1 MSAQSAT
8 GSVLD
13 TDRSLPS
20 IPQPSEKPPAPKL
33 HIDIPVATPVRLAA
47 SSPSPSKLSPLPRPP
62 MTPTKTPTRTQSPS
76 IMNLDKRSMVRQ
88 RLAQLESTSGSPT
101 SSRGSPLQ
109 PTSPLVS
116 HVRSVRHEPDTDTK
130 LHRQCTSATGV
141 VNSLLDSY
149 HATPISSPLSA
160 CSGRLTTVGPSSPAP
175 SSPAPSPAESTFLKP
190 RAQTGDMF
198 SPASRYSSDDEI
210 IIRPSL
216 YSFVPPADPA
226 KSVAKRPMIRLDTD
240 AGRLKTPITVGEERR
255 PLPHVPM
262 HLREPVSRPRAISP
276 PFCVSLHDEPK
287 TPPSLPLV
295 ANKDVRNSRRPP
307 VIVTMPDVKKREE
320 QNQPPT
326 ATPADPKALGEI
338 QSKVDAIL
346 DRLRQRDNAAPA
358 PAVNLTNVLAKL
370 DTLRTEMKSTAQ
382 ASGARSP
389 TPPADLDKLNELHT
403 KLDGLASL
411 CQTLHDRGP
420 VQPVGGGELELPEVQ
435 GAALPSTASTDVCV
449 GCRNTGSAAKCSRA
463 VVNTHGAADG

>member
-1 MSAQSAT
+1 
-8 GSVLD
+8 
-13 TDRSLPS
+13 
-20 IPQPSEKPPAPKL
+20 
-33 HIDIPVATPVRLAA
+33 
-47 SSPSPSKLSPLPRPP
+47 
-62 MTPTKTPTRTQSPS
+62 
-76 IMNLDKRSMVRQ
+76 
-88 RLAQLESTSGSPT
+88 
-101 SSRGSPLQ
+101 
-109 PTSPLVS
+109 
-116 HVRSVRHEPDTDTK
+116 
-130 LHRQCTSATGV
+130 
-141 VNSLLDSY
+141 
-149 HATPISSPLSA
+149 
-160 CSGRLTTVGPSSPAP
+160 
-175 SSPAPSPAESTFLKP
+175 
-190 RAQTGDMF
+190 
-198 SPASRYSSDDEI
+198 
-210 IIRPSL
+210 
-216 YSFVPPADPA
+216 
-226 KSVAKRPMIRLDTD
+226 
-240 AGRLKTPITVGEERR
+240 
-255 PLPHVPM
+255 
-262 HLREPVSRPRAISP
+262 
-276 PFCVSLHDEPK
+276 
-287 TPPSLPLV
+287 
-295 ANKDVRNSRRPP
+295 
-307 VIVTMPDVKKREE
+307 MPDVKKREE